1 MTLGGP
7 DMPYG
12 SYRTDARPIVTS
24 RPTDHLAKIGKRVVV
39 MGDCYVVDGD
49 PDRYSCAGGTH
60 SHRLVWESIHGPVG
74 CDDHIHHVCRT
85 KGCIRPDHL
94 QRLTRREHYDEHADD

>member
-1 MTLGGP
+1 MAHGTKPRHGAASRTVLIPKSRDDAMTKL
-7 DMPYG
+7 
-12 SYRTDARPIVTS
+12 
-24 RPTDHLAKIGKRVVV
+24 GKRVTV
-39 MGDCYVVDGD
+39 MGDCYVLDGK
-49 PDRYSCAGGTH
+49 PDEYGHVHGGSAYRY
-60 SHRLVWESIHGPVG
+60 VWESIHGPIG

>member
-1 MTLGGP
+1 
-7 DMPYG
+7 MPHG
-12 SYRTDARPIVTS
+12 SYRTDARPLIAE
-24 RPTDHLAKIGKRVVV
+24 RPTDQLANLGKRVVV
-39 MGDCYVVDGD
+39 MGDCYVVDGE
-49 PDRYSCAGGTH
+49 PDRYPYAGGTH
-60 SHRLVWESIHGPVG
+60 AYRFVWESIHGPVG

>member
-1 MTLGGP
+1 MPHSTKPRRGASSRTLIIDKPRP
-7 DMPYG
+7 DQ
-12 SYRTDARPIVTS
+12 
-24 RPTDHLAKIGKRVVV
+24 LANLGKRAVV

-49 PDRYSCAGGTH
+49 PDNYGWAGGMRA
-60 SHRLVWESIHGPVG
+60 HRFVWESIHGPVG

>member
-1 MTLGGP
+1 MQKHTLRRSGGYSSASP
-7 DMPYG
+7 VIARG
-12 SYRTDARPIVTS
+12 RDALVE
-24 RPTDHLAKIGKRVVV
+24 LGKRVVV
-39 MGDCYVVDGD
+39 MGDCYVVDGN
-49 PDRYSCAGGTH
+49 PDRYASAGT
-60 SHRLVWESIHGPVG
+60 SNAHRYVWESIHGPIG